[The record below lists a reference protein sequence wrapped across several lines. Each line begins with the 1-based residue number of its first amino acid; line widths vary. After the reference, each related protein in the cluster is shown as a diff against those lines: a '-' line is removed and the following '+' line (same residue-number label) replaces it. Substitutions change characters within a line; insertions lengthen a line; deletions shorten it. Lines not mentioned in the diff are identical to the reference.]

1 MDEVKTLAFWMTW
14 QMQRAGLP
22 YGGGKGG
29 IVVDP
34 SKLSERE
41 LEGLTRGFIDRI
53 APIIGEKMDIPAP
66 DMNTNAKI
74 MGWMMDEF
82 SKIKGQFEPG
92 FVTGKPICLG
102 GSLGRNAATG
112 RGVMV
117 AARRGYQSFGY

>member
-1 MDEVKTLAFWMTW
+1 M
-14 QMQRAGLP
+14 
-22 YGGGKGG
+22 
-29 IVVDP
+29 
-34 SKLSERE
+34 
-41 LEGLTRGFIDRI
+41 TRGFIDRI

-112 RGVMV
+112 RGVSC
-117 AARRGYQSFGY
+117 RRGYQSFGY